1 MNVYLFSISDD
12 PRQIIKSI
20 PDVLPAPVTG
30 SPRGEIA
37 VERPVILIDST
48 VQDVNYAYIPLF
60 NRYYYIDEIIQVRN
74 NLSQL
79 VMTVD
84 VLMTYWKLSELQSAQ
99 ILAARTNRTAPPVD
113 PSDPSAVRTGF
124 NAYLYDP
131 RQPVIV
137 PTQEDVR
144 YLGEFIW
151 GSMVLVTMG

>member
-1 MNVYLFSISDD
+1 MNIYLFNITDD

-20 PDVLPAPVTG
+20 PETLPAPVSG

-37 VERPVILIDST
+37 MERPVILIDST

-60 NRYYYIDEIIQVRN
+60 ERYYYVDEIIQVRN

-79 VMTVD
+79 SMTVD
-84 VLMTYWKLSELQSAQ
+84 VLMTYWKKNELPAAQ
-99 ILAARTNRTAPPVD
+99 ILAARTNRTAAD
-113 PSDPSAVRTGF
+113 ATETGF

-144 YLGEFIW
+144 YLGEFFW
-151 GSMVLVTMG
+151 GSDVLVTMG

>member
-37 VERPVILIDST
+37 VERPVIMIDST

-79 VMTVD
+79 VMNVD
-84 VLMTYWKLSELQSAQ
+84 VLMTYWKLNELQSAQ
-99 ILAARTNRTAPPVD
+99 ILAARTNRTAAD
-113 PSDPSAVRTGF
+113 ATETGY

-144 YLGEFIW
+144 YLGEFFW

>member
-12 PRQIIKSI
+12 PRQIIKNI

-37 VERPVILIDST
+37 VERPVIMIDST

-60 NRYYYIDEIIQVRN
+60 NRYYYIDEIVQIRN

-84 VLMTYWKLSELQSAQ
+84 VLMTYWKQNELQSAQ
-99 ILAARTNRTAPPVD
+99 ILAARTNRTAAD
-113 PSDPSAVRTGF
+113 ATETGY

>member
-60 NRYYYIDEIIQVRN
+60 NRYYYIDEIVQVRN

-84 VLMTYWKLSELQSAQ
+84 VLMTYWKLNELQSAQ
-99 ILAARTNRTAPPVD
+99 ILAARTNRTADDLTEP
-113 PSDPSAVRTGF
+113 GY

-144 YLGEFIW
+144 YLGEFFW